1 MARTSTAECCCFL
14 VTFWSHLVTPSL
26 TLFLSDLCGLLRL
39 LERLARCTNHSL
51 EDRRGRKNHRE
62 GQNQS
67 SRRPKPKKK
76 PVQKTLLLCRPR
88 SNEEATVGEV
98 STKVHEHL
106 MSWANRR
113 GPGGS
118 KRTKLFPVFFFSL
131 KILNWTFLFW
141 IFLRSQNMQIWK
153 GNFSVLDNP
162 RYFWL
167 LRTHSWLKKFWSSI
181 FGNFS
186 SIREKKKFSGS
197 AFSKLPI
204 ARKIFGFFRK
214 FTRRTVFSPLKKLC
228 PKAID

>member
-1 MARTSTAECCCFL
+1 MTYDMARTSTAECCCFL

-113 GPGGS
+113 GPVGFKEDKIVS
-118 KRTKLFPVFFFSL
+118 RFLLFLENFELDFF
-131 KILNWTFLFW
+131 ILN
-141 IFLRSQNMQIWK
+141 
-153 GNFSVLDNP
+153 
-162 RYFWL
+162 
-167 LRTHSWLKKFWSSI
+167 
-181 FGNFS
+181 
-186 SIREKKKFSGS
+186 
-197 AFSKLPI
+197 
-204 ARKIFGFFRK
+204 FF
-214 FTRRTVFSPLKKLC
+214 
-228 PKAID
+228 A